1 MQKPVIINTWTAPTA
16 FSANS
21 GPLAAMESTRPF
33 FEARMRSM
41 KPDSR
46 TAFDAFSAE
55 AKIDSPAFFLASAIL
70 SNNLMAPELDIRQ
83 KIYVT
88 D

>member
-1 MQKPVIINTWTAPTA
+1 MA

-21 GPLAAMESTRPF
+21 GPLAAMESTRFF

-55 AKIDSPAFFLASAIL
+55 LKIDSAAFFLASAIL
-70 SNNLMAPELDIRQ
+70 SSNLMAPELDGE
-83 KIYVT
+83 KEMFDST
-88 D
+88 